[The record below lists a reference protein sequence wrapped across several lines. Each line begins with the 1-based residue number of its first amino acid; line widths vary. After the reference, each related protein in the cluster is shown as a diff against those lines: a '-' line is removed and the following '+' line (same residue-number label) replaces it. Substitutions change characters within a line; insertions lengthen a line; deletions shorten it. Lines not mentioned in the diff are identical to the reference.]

1 MTTTLDSSPS
11 PAQNP
16 GPADGGRTRHPGK
29 APRWVRGV
37 YIANLVAQSGLNLTG
52 AIGVALLCWYQ
63 RTWQA
68 FWVEAFWALLALK
81 ALL

>member
-1 MTTTLDSSPS
+1 MQEERPIPRAVQVFGWYGTIAIVSAFGLSNEGLL
-11 PAQNP
+11 AQ
-16 GPADGGRTRHPGK
+16 GML
-29 APRWVRGV
+29 
-37 YIANLVAQSGLNLTG
+37 YQLLNLTG

-68 FWVEAFWALLALK
+68 FWVEAFWSLLALK